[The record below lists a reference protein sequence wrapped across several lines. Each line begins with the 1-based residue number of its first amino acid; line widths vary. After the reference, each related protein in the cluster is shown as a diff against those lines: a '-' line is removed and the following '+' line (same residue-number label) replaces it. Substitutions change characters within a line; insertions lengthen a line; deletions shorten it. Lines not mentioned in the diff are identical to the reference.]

1 MGTRNVLRVRKAF
14 FSSTL
19 SWRHQNDHL
28 ESVFLEVETEMK
40 ILVYVIDEGIAIGR
54 NL

>member
-1 MGTRNVLRVRKAF
+1 MIILNQA
-14 FSSTL
+14 
-19 SWRHQNDHL
+19 SWK
-28 ESVFLEVETEMK
+28 TEMK